1 MQIVNNYTKT
11 WHIDGASPVLTRGE
25 GVYNGDMGRIVRI
38 SPEERTLHILFD
50 GERIAEYD
58 FEELSQLEH
67 AYAVTVHKSQG
78 SEFETVLLPLYYG
91 RSDFLTRN
99 LFYTAMTRARKKLL
113 LLGREATVRHMIG
126 NAKIS
131 QRYTALDHEIKKE
144 LEFAENAG
152 VRPLFSREPADRDD
166 LLDLFPEEEKPEYRY
181 TRWEEIP
188 GSLINRQWL
197 CPNFFEIREA
207 MEQLDEPDKE
217 WFFDWCDKCHHD
229 IGSEDP
235 HLLVAHYLELY
246 GNATSTG
253 DDTCP
258 DGDDDSFLY
267 YPGISNNYF
276 DTVIPRFEVFDDNY
290 D

>member
-25 GVYNGDMGRIVRI
+25 GVYNGDMGRIARI

-113 LLGREATVRHMIG
+113 LLGREATVRHMIR

-166 LLDLFPEEEKPEYRY
+166 LLDLFPEEEP
-181 TRWEEIP
+181 
-188 GSLINRQWL
+188 
-197 CPNFFEIREA
+197 
-207 MEQLDEPDKE
+207 
-217 WFFDWCDKCHHD
+217 
-229 IGSEDP
+229 
-235 HLLVAHYLELY
+235 
-246 GNATSTG
+246 
-253 DDTCP
+253 
-258 DGDDDSFLY
+258 
-267 YPGISNNYF
+267 
-276 DTVIPRFEVFDDNY
+276 
-290 D
+290 

>member
-1 MQIVNNYTKT
+1 MRKKTKITIDPKYILAVIAVVSILMIVVSFRFNDKMAPVQSAVGGVITPMQRGINTIGRKIAKQTMQVICPVKKGTIGVYRINAEIRERVNPRRVDKREATFGETLFREGDKVMQIVNNYTKT

-25 GVYNGDMGRIVRI
+25 GVYNGDMGRIARI

-113 LLGREATVRHMIG
+113 LLGREATVRHMIR

-166 LLDLFPEEEKPEYRY
+166 LLDLFPEEEP
-181 TRWEEIP
+181 
-188 GSLINRQWL
+188 
-197 CPNFFEIREA
+197 
-207 MEQLDEPDKE
+207 
-217 WFFDWCDKCHHD
+217 
-229 IGSEDP
+229 
-235 HLLVAHYLELY
+235 
-246 GNATSTG
+246 
-253 DDTCP
+253 
-258 DGDDDSFLY
+258 
-267 YPGISNNYF
+267 
-276 DTVIPRFEVFDDNY
+276 
-290 D
+290 